1 MVHKMGAKVVENRTP
16 DPRAEVRI
24 AYDRIAARFDEARA
38 AGESGW
44 PYVERLLALA
54 GAGLPGPPKVL
65 DAGCG
70 AGRPVLQR
78 LAERG
83 CAVTGIDASEK
94 MCELARGYVPGA
106 RILRAD
112 MLDVELDETFDAVI
126 AWDSLFHVPRE
137 RHAEAY
143 VRFAGWLKPGGGLLL
158 SLGGR
163 EGDIR
168 GEMFGEPFF
177 YSALEPETARALLEG
192 AGFAIEHWAI
202 DDSTGGGHIAVLAQR
217 LST

>member
-1 MVHKMGAKVVENRTP
+1 MVENRTP
-16 DPRAEVRI
+16 DSRDEVRI
-24 AYDRIAARFDEARA
+24 AYDRIAERFDETRA

-44 PYVERLLALA
+44 PFVERLVALA
-54 GAGLPGPPKVL
+54 RTNCSGSLRVL

-83 CAVTGIDASEK
+83 CAVTGIDASAK
-94 MCELARGYVPGA
+94 MCELARRHVPSA
-106 RILRAD
+106 RILCAD
-112 MLDVELDETFDAVI
+112 MLEVDLGETFDAVI

-143 VRFAGWLKPGGGLLL
+143 ARFAGWLKPGGGLLL

-168 GEMFGEPFF
+168 GEMFGASFF
-177 YSALEPETARALLEG
+177 YNALAPEAARVLLEG
-192 AGFAIEHWAI
+192 AGFAIAHWEL
-202 DDSTGGGHIAVLAQR
+202 DDLTGGGHLAVLAR
-217 LST
+217 RT